1 MVFDMSRIDM
11 EVSKESHKN
20 GQLNSQKNGQLNSFK
35 DEIVHLTRLRSRP
48 RENLRRELARKKDAS
63 ISTMKMIIAREAN
76 YSRREFFSSSD
87 RCHIM
92 NKYLPIRDPM
102 VVDKMP
108 TRAYVSHFT
117 PDGSLFIAAFQGR
130 DIRIYDVDKGWK
142 VQKNIQ
148 AHGLNWTVTDT
159 SISSDQSHLVYA
171 TMSPIVHIVDAGS
184 SDNESIEDI
193 DEVHEGFDFSS
204 DVDGDHSFGIF
215 TVNHSN
221 DGREIVG
228 GSSDDAIYVFDLEA
242 RKLSLRI
249 PAHASDVNT
258 VCFGDE
264 TGNIMYSG
272 SDDNLCKVWDRR
284 CLRTQGGKSAGVLTG
299 HLEGI
304 TFIDSHGDGR
314 YFISNGKDQSIKLWD
329 IRKMS
334 SNNMCANWFRN
345 FDWDYRWMDYP
356 AEASDLKHP
365 NDQSLATY
373 KGHSVLRTLV
383 RSYISPAFSTGQKY
397 IYTGSHDKCVYVYDL
412 VSGEQVTKLEH
423 HRSTVRDCSWHP
435 YYPMLVSSSWD
446 GDIVKWE
453 FKAKGDDDEEE
464 KVQPIPAAKRK
475 PRRHIPTAKRKQLR
489 HR

>member
-11 EVSKESHKN
+11 EVSK
-20 GQLNSQKNGQLNSFK
+20 GSQKNGQLNSLK
-35 DEIVHLTRLRSRP
+35 DEIVQLTRLRSRP
-48 RENLRRELARKKDAS
+48 CENLRRELARKKDAS
-63 ISTMKMIIAREAN
+63 ISTLKMLIAREAN
-76 YSRREFFSSSD
+76 YSRREILSSSH

-108 TRAYVSHFT
+108 SRAYVSHFT

-142 VQKNIQ
+142 VQKNIPAQ
-148 AHGLNWTVTDT
+148 GLNWTITDT
-159 SISSDQSHLVYA
+159 SLSPDQSHLVYA
-171 TMSPIVHIVDAGS
+171 TMAPIVHIVDVGS
-184 SDNESIEDI
+184 SDNESLEDI
-193 DEVHEGFDFSS
+193 DEVHKGFDFSS
-204 DVDGDHSFGIF
+204 DVEGDHSFGIF

-249 PAHASDVNT
+249 PAHA
-258 VCFGDE
+258 
-264 TGNIMYSG
+264 
-272 SDDNLCKVWDRR
+272 VWDRR

-334 SNNMCANWFRN
+334 SNNMCAIWFRN

-373 KGHSVLRTLV
+373 KGHTVLRTLV

-412 VSGEQVTKLEH
+412 VSGEQVAKLEH

-453 FKAKGDDDEEE
+453 FKAKADDEE
-464 KVQPIPAAKRK
+464 KMQPIPAAKRK
-475 PRRHIPTAKRKQLR
+475 PRRRIPTAKRKQLR
-489 HR
+489 HQ

>member
-1 MVFDMSRIDM
+1 MVFDMSRIDV
-11 EVSKESHKN
+11 EVSKGSQKN

-48 RENLRRELARKKDAS
+48 CENLRRELARKKDAS
-63 ISTMKMIIAREAN
+63 ISTLKMIIAREAN

-117 PDGSLFIAAFQGR
+117 PDGSLFIAGFQGR

-142 VQKNIQ
+142 LQKNIQ
-148 AHGLNWTVTDT
+148 AQGLNWTVTDT
-159 SISSDQSHLVYA
+159 SISPDQSHLVYA
-171 TMSPIVHIVDAGS
+171 TMAPIVHIVDAGS

-228 GSSDDAIYVFDLEA
+228 GSSDDAIYVFDLE
-242 RKLSLRI
+242 
-249 PAHASDVNT
+249 SDVNT

-334 SNNMCANWFRN
+334 SNNMWKRGVFED
-345 FDWDYRWMDYP
+345 DWY
-356 AEASDLKHP
+356 
-365 NDQSLATY
+365 N
-373 KGHSVLRTLV
+373 
-383 RSYISPAFSTGQKY
+383 
-397 IYTGSHDKCVYVYDL
+397 
-412 VSGEQVTKLEH
+412 
-423 HRSTVRDCSWHP
+423 
-435 YYPMLVSSSWD
+435 
-446 GDIVKWE
+446 
-453 FKAKGDDDEEE
+453 
-464 KVQPIPAAKRK
+464 
-475 PRRHIPTAKRKQLR
+475 
-489 HR
+489 